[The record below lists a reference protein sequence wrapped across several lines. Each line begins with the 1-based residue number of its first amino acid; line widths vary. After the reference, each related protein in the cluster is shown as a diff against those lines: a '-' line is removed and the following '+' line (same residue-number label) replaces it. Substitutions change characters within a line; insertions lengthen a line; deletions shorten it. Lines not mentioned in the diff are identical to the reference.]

1 VKNLKRD
8 NMGMTT
14 NIERIG
20 NATSSQIYR
29 LMGTKQVFDSYVEEC
44 NMERELMRS
53 VDKEENARQLTWGK
67 LCETYLFG
75 SVNLLGLQY
84 RASGDKTRVHKYY
97 PWWSGSEDGEF
108 DDDVK
113 GVLELKC
120 PYTIK
125 SFYRF
130 SKAIQEGYISSVR
143 DVKIGNSKDGEKY
156 YWQMVSNACLLGVDY
171 AEFCVYM
178 PFEIELDAIRETAGE
193 MENLNDYAWVNWAGN
208 DQLPHL
214 KVNGN
219 LPNLSKLRFEIPK
232 KDKELLEQKVIEFGS
247 KLIPY
252 NSEF

>member
-1 VKNLKRD
+1 
-8 NMGMTT
+8 MGMTT
-14 NIERIG
+14 NIDRIG

-29 LMGTKQVFDSYVEEC
+29 LMGTPQVFETYLEEC

-75 SVNLLGLQY
+75 NYSLLGLGY

-97 PWWSGSEDGEF
+97 NWWSGSEDGEF
-108 DDDVK
+108 EDDVK

-120 PYTIK
+120 PYTVK
-125 SFYRF
+125 SFYKF
-130 SKAIQEGYISSVR
+130 SKAIKTGSIEAVR
-143 DVKIGNSKDGEKY
+143 DVKIGTSKDGEKY
-156 YWQMVSNACLLGVDY
+156 YWQMVSNACLLDVDY

-178 PFEIELDAIRETAGE
+178 PFEIELDAIREASSF
-193 MENLNDYAWVNWAGN
+193 MDNLNDYAWVNWSNN

-214 KVNGN
+214 KVNGV
-219 LPNLSKLRFEIPK
+219 LPNLSKLRFKVPQ
-232 KDKELLEQKVIEFGS
+232 KDKDALEMKMIEFGS

-252 NSEF
+252 HSEFQP